1 MGDRPNGLFL
11 RFNYRVRVL
20 PTIYYPSLEQLE
32 SYDSPKKSP
41 ILTKGTTYLTLPSR
55 LRSKCQISILNATI
69 KRYLRISFNLY
80 NLTPLFNG
88 PAVPN
93 ATSKGTIPL
102 KKVVVASHPLDKVEV
117 TISRPLSFIVGRQSR
132 SRHRAAPTLRVY
144 IYIYVWWWG

>member
-1 MGDRPNGLFL
+1 MDFFCASITAYASSPRFIIL
-11 RFNYRVRVL
+11 RTIGIVRFAKDQ
-20 PTIYYPSLEQLE
+20 SE
-32 SYDSPKKSP
+32 
-41 ILTKGTTYLTLPSR
+41 TKGTTYPRSR

-93 ATSKGTIPL
+93 VTSKGTIPL
-102 KKVVVASHPLDKVEV
+102 KKVVVASHPLNKVEF

-144 IYIYVWWWG
+144 IYIWWWG